1 MSERDTN
8 NVVDLL
14 RPLLRDLHVQSLTLN
29 PVAVKAA
36 KYRRL
41 IVAHLDRCII
51 VARQTNFSDDTKGCL
66 SFSYEKKHNIFL
78 FVINVDAHL
87 FQDDDLESKIARKAV
102 AVHEFVH
109 CASALL
115 LLSCLRPENFIERTK
130 TIIARKVKLTTSD
143 QFNAL
148 LDALKQIDTNNTALT
163 SELLTDEHFR
173 IGNDDEFT
181 GNYGDLYLNFLLS
194 YQLLQETMFALK
206 INTPDISFIEL
217 LPKVH
222 KELVEKK
229 ALQRNFVLGRI
240 KLFLPNIFVDFYS
253 PQ

>member
-1 MSERDTN
+1 MSDRDTN

-14 RPLLRDLHVQSLTLN
+14 RPILRDLHVQSLTPD
-29 PVAVKAA
+29 PVVVKAS

-66 SFSYEKKHNIFL
+66 SFSYETKRNLFL
-78 FVINVDAHL
+78 FVINVDARL
-87 FQDDDLESKIARKAV
+87 FQDDDLESKVARKAV
-102 AVHEFVH
+102 AIHEFVH

-143 QFNAL
+143 QFDAL
-148 LDALKQIDTNNTALT
+148 LAALKQIDTNNTVLA

-173 IGNDDEFT
+173 IGNDDEFI

-194 YQLLQETMFALK
+194 YQLLKETMFALK
-206 INTPDISFIEL
+206 INTPDIAFIDL
-217 LPKVH
+217 LLNVH

-240 KLFLPNIFVDFYS
+240 KLFLPNIFADFNG
-253 PQ
+253 PE